1 MKTNEFTGKKCYDHL
16 GGKLGAALFEFLV
29 QQEWIRL
36 KQGTPTAYIVT
47 EKGYDNF
54 LKMGLELPRVTIQ
67 EEGNS

>member
-54 LKMGLELPRVTIQ
+54 LKMGLELPR
-67 EEGNS
+67 E